1 MSPVLTA
8 PDLANVAVG
17 FAVAR
22 ALGLDPTNTT
32 DLQLHTLPAGD
43 AVATW
48 CAPWVTPAGTIQWG
62 RERRHITA
70 PQLEALRA
78 AQYLREFAARHA
90 HGHPGDSIY
99 GIEATRLEST
109 AIILEGLARS

>member
-1 MSPVLTA
+1 MSPVVTA
-8 PDLANVAVG
+8 PDLTKVAVG

-22 ALGLDPTNTT
+22 ALGLDPAKTS

-48 CAPWVTPAGTIQWG
+48 LAPRVTPAGTIQWS
-62 RERRHITA
+62 RERRHIAA

-78 AQYLREFAARHA
+78 AQYLREFAARYA
-90 HGHPGDSIY
+90 HGHPGDSAQ
-99 GIEATRLEST
+99 GIEATCLEST